1 LAIAAAGLEHQ
12 ANRPMVDVF
21 GADLYQAILDPY
33 RETADLGADIESPE
47 DGLPICR
54 VSLVQTEAD
63 VRNLRLVAPEDGRRM
78 FDRLEGIN
86 ETAPKKSKIPRPAS
100 QDFFSSE
107 SNQAHPVTTSV
118 SNQIW
123 IRLARTIADL
133 HKEP

>member
-1 LAIAAAGLEHQ
+1 
-12 ANRPMVDVF
+12 
-21 GADLYQAILDPY
+21 LYQAILDPY

-78 FDRLEGIN
+78 FDRLEGIH

-100 QDFFSSE
+100 QDFFHLK
-107 SNQAHPVTTSV
+107 A
-118 SNQIW
+118 
-123 IRLARTIADL
+123 IRPTLSPPPFPIRYGSDWPERLLTYIKNL
-133 HKEP
+133 S